1 MLLLKISYTALIGR
15 NSAFCGRGQKERLTK
30 TFSSVFR
37 LSRASARREGQ
48 FYAPEFSFSWS
59 VVPPSRR
66 SALAS
71 FHPCA
76 RSALAPVPPL
86 RLFRPCARSVLALVP
101 SLRSFR
107 SRARSVIAPV
117 PPSRLFRSR
126 VRSVIAPV
134 PSLRSFRSRARSI
147 LTRLQSRARSGIP
160 AVWPEC
166 RGAAGGDP
174 IHRFWKSGAGDLSG
188 RVRFSPDFTQ
198 TAASRHSTTSG

>member
-107 SRARSVIAPV
+107 SRARS
-117 PPSRLFRSR
+117 
-126 VRSVIAPV
+126 
-134 PSLRSFRSRARSI
+134 I